1 MHIIER
7 VVTGTVRG
15 VQTVSA
21 SAAASLA
28 LRLFMR
34 VGGRMP
40 LRDED
45 EPTMSTA
52 RRWTIPLPGVDGR
65 GAEAIAYEWGR
76 GPETVVLVH
85 GWQGRASQFAPMV
98 RELRAEGLRVVAL
111 EMPAHGDA
119 PGDETYL
126 PDFTGAIAAV
136 QQRYGRLHG
145 LVGHSFGG
153 MAVLTALA
161 DGVDVER
168 VMTVAAPAEAASVF
182 GAFRDRLGI
191 VARTAE
197 ITSARFADRYFDG
210 ADPFAW
216 ASPLRRPLPRTHLV
230 VAHDRGDRQVPFSE
244 AERLGAAH
252 PHAALLALDGTGHSR
267 ILRSDGVLDAA
278 LALFTAPRGER
289 RQTYAAAA

>member
-1 MHIIER
+1 MRIIEQ
-7 VVTGTVRG
+7 VVTGAVRG
-15 VQTVSA
+15 VQSVSA

-34 VGGRMP
+34 VGTRMP

-52 RRWTIPLPGVDGR
+52 TRWAIPLPGVDGR
-65 GAEAIAYEWGR
+65 GAVAIAYEWGR

-111 EMPAHGDA
+111 EMPAHGEA
-119 PGDETYL
+119 PGERTYL
-126 PDFTGAIAAV
+126 PDFTEAIAVA
-136 QQRYGRLHG
+136 QRRYGPLHG

-161 DGVDVER
+161 DGIDVDR

-191 VARTAE
+191 DARTAE
-197 ITSARFADRYFDG
+197 ITRARFADRYFDG

-216 ASPLRRPLPRTHLV
+216 ASALRRPLPPTDLV
-230 VAHDRGDRQVPFSE
+230 FAHDRGDRQVPFSE
-244 AERLGAAH
+244 AERLGTAH

-267 ILRSDGVLDAA
+267 ILRSDAVLDAA
-278 LALFTAPRGER
+278 LALFTAPGGEQR
-289 RQTYAAAA
+289 ATYAAAA